1 MRGWEGGGGPSKYV
15 AEPPGGN
22 QVNFILQ
29 NQNHPTPP
37 LLPLPKEG
45 LRKFSIRVL
54 FYCSVY
60 LPLLRLTVAIT
71 CVLRSTP
78 NRNALFYIVLRH
90 NDLPKCNLA
99 YPRDGMFGF

>member
-1 MRGWEGGGGPSKYV
+1 MTVHYIGNLRFAVPKEQLGSWSILTTREGLGGGGPSKYV
-15 AEPPGGN
+15 AEPPEGN

-45 LRKFSIRVL
+45 LSKFSVRVL

-60 LPLLRLTVAIT
+60 LPLL
-71 CVLRSTP
+71 
-78 NRNALFYIVLRH
+78 
-90 NDLPKCNLA
+90 
-99 YPRDGMFGF
+99 